1 MLIPVRNGGAMF
13 RQCLAAI
20 KGSRI
25 SPHELIVVDDGSS
38 DESAGWAASAGA
50 TVIKTATPGS
60 GPAIARN
67 LAATR
72 ATGDLLFFCDA
83 DVQIQ
88 PGTLEHI
95 QRIFTADP
103 GLTAL
108 FGSYDDQPGDPG
120 FLSQYRNLFH
130 HYVHQHA
137 SEDASTFWSGCG
149 IIRRDAFLEQGGFA
163 SRYQLPSIEDIE
175 LGCLVK
181 QRGGRIR
188 LDKTLQVKHLKRWTL
203 KSLLHSDIIAR
214 GIPWTRLIFREGAFL
229 NDLNL
234 QTHNRASVVMV
245 YLGLLCVLAG
255 LFQPLFWPGALLAA
269 LALFVLNR
277 HLYGFFAEKRGR
289 VFALKSLVPH
299 WLYYFYNGISFSL
312 GALLHLRDQFQRP
325 SRPPAPLLFAGSR
338 LRGES
343 FFAILV
349 TLLLAT
355 FLRFHNLGAQSM
367 WLDELLEIGLARKGL
382 AEIWA
387 NVLSFGAMPLDYF
400 VTFATL
406 QLGEQDFWLRV
417 APALWSV
424 LTVAVIYR
432 FAGRLVGRP
441 AGLTAA
447 LFLAVGA
454 FHIRYAQETRPYALF
469 GLLALCSFHF
479 LFCALKTN
487 RPKHWLGYALST
499 ALSLLAHYFTLFMIG
514 AQALAVAIWLLREP
528 PLPQTKTRI
537 LRFGLS
543 TLFVI
548 GVLAITPY
556 FDNVME
562 VGGVFV
568 SGLFTPTSFAA
579 PPELKPNLDTGP
591 ILDRAF
597 FVDQLLGTL
606 SGGGDIWRWA
616 FLGLAVVGL
625 GAGWRRHP
633 RVTAMVLI
641 AAVVPVG
648 LTIAFLIHRGTF
660 FAVRYITPSYLALIL
675 LIAIGAAATRR
686 WAALAATAAVLLSLA
701 QVNAYYT
708 TSKEDW
714 RLAAQFIEANVA
726 PGDRVNSP
734 LGGGVIFHYT
744 TLADAGRMDTTSTD
758 ELAAVDG
765 RLWVVV
771 HPYIGPAEGALK
783 AWLAVQ
789 PSAVEYRVDD
799 SLSVFVVDSAK
810 TKAESLASIRP
821 PQTALAAARLAEQ
834 YVALGDVVN
843 AEANYRKAIA
853 LSNAPRF
860 KAMYADYLRQAG
872 QGDEAA
878 RYYLAALADDPTLV
892 VALVGMGRIYLERGL
907 ANEAVTVLTRT
918 VTASPDDYAAN
929 FFLARA
935 YDRLGNGEQAAHYLE
950 QASKIV
956 PDLIEPP

>member
-1 MLIPVRNGGAMF
+1 MIVPVRDGGAMF

-20 KGSRI
+20 KGSPI
-25 SPHELIVVDDGSS
+25 SPHELIVVDDGSR

-88 PGTLEHI
+88 PDTLEHI

-149 IIRRDAFLEQGGFA
+149 IIRRDVFLEQGGFA

-203 KSLLHSDIIAR
+203 KSMLRSDIIAR
-214 GIPWTRLIFREGAFL
+214 GIPWTLLIFREGAFL

-234 QTHNRASVVMV
+234 QTHNRVSVVTV
-245 YLGLLCVLAG
+245 YLGLLCMLAG
-255 LFQPLFWPGALLAA
+255 VFQPLLLLGALLAA
-269 LALFVLNR
+269 LALLVLNR
-277 HLYGFFAEKRGR
+277 HLYQFFAAKRGPA
-289 VFALKSLVPH
+289 FALKSLAPH
-299 WLYYFYNGISFSL
+299 WLYYFYNGISFSI
-312 GALLHLRDQFQRP
+312 GALLHLRHQLQRP
-325 SRPPAPLLFAGSR
+325 SR
-338 LRGES
+338 LRGEYL
-343 FFAILV
+343 FPALA

-355 FLRFHNLGAQSM
+355 LLRFHNLGAQSM
-367 WLDELLEIGLARKGL
+367 WLDELLEIGLARRGL

-387 NVLSFGAMPLDYF
+387 NVLNFGAMPLDYF
-400 VTFATL
+400 ATFAAL

-424 LTVAVIYR
+424 LTVAVMYR

-447 LFLAVGA
+447 LFLAAGA

-479 LFCALKTN
+479 LFRALKTN
-487 RPKHWLGYALST
+487 RPKHWLGYALSG
-499 ALSLLAHYFTLFMIG
+499 ALSLLAHYFTLFMLG
-514 AQALAVAIWLLREP
+514 AQALAAAIWLLREP

-543 TLFVI
+543 VLFVI
-548 GVLAITPY
+548 SVLAVTPY
-556 FDNVME
+556 FDNVLE

-591 ILDRAF
+591 VLDRAF

-606 SGGGDIWRWA
+606 SGGGDVWRWA
-616 FLGLAVVGL
+616 FLGLAVLGL

-633 RVTAMVLI
+633 RVAAMVLI

-660 FAVRYITPSYLALIL
+660 FAVRYIMPSYLALII
-675 LIAIGAAATRR
+675 LITLG
-686 WAALAATAAVLLSLA
+686 ATAVRRAAWVVVAVAVTFSLM
-701 QVNAYYT
+701 QVNAYYGT
-708 TSKEDW
+708 AKEDW
-714 RLAAQFIEANVA
+714 RLAAKFIDASVA

-758 ELAAVDG
+758 ELATVDG

-771 HPYIGPAEGALK
+771 HPYIGPAAGAMK

-789 PSAVEYRVDD
+789 PSAVEYRIDD
-799 SLSVFVVDSAK
+799 SLSVFVVD
-810 TKAESLASIRP
+810 KAESKADILASVDAP
-821 PQTALAAARLAEQ
+821 ETATAAARLAEQ
-834 YVALGDVVN
+834 YATLGDVVN
-843 AEANYRKAIA
+843 AEANYQKAVA
-853 LSNAPRF
+853 LGDEPRF

-872 QGDEAA
+872 RGDEAA
-878 RYYLAALADDPTLV
+878 QLYLAVLDDDPTLV
-892 VALVGMGRIYLERGL
+892 AALVGMGRIYLERGL
-907 ANEAVTVLTRT
+907 PGEAVLALERA
-918 VTASPDDYAAN
+918 VTASPSDYAAN
-929 FFLARA
+929 FFLAQA
-935 YDRLGNGEQAAHYLE
+935 YGRLGNGEQAAHYFE

>member
-1 MLIPVRNGGAMF
+1 MIIPVRDGGAMF

-38 DESAGWAASAGA
+38 DDSGVWAASAGA
-50 TVIKTATPGS
+50 TVIKTTTPGS

-72 ATGDLLFFCDA
+72 ATGALLFFCDA

-203 KSLLHSDIIAR
+203 KSMLHSDITAR

-234 QTHNRASVVMV
+234 QTHNRVSVVTV
-245 YLGLLCVLAG
+245 YLGLLCALAG
-255 LFQPLFWPGALLAA
+255 IFQPLLWLGALLAA
-269 LALFVLNR
+269 LTLLVLNR
-277 HLYGFFAEKRGR
+277 HLYEFFAKKRGLA
-289 VFALKSLVPH
+289 FALRSLAPH
-299 WLYYFYNGISFSL
+299 WLYYFYNGISFGL
-312 GALLHLRDQFQRP
+312 GALLHLCDQFQNP
-325 SRPPAPLLFAGSR
+325 SRSSR
-338 LRGES
+338 LRGEYLLP
-343 FFAILV
+343 ALA

-400 VTFATL
+400 VTFAAL
-406 QLGEQDFWLRV
+406 QLGEQDFWLRL

-424 LTVAVIYR
+424 LTVAMMYR
-432 FAGRLVGRP
+432 FAGRLVGWP

-479 LFCALKTN
+479 LFRALKTN
-487 RPKHWLGYALST
+487 QPRHWLGYALST
-499 ALSLLAHYFTLFMIG
+499 ALSLLTHYFTLFMVG
-514 AQALAVAIWLLREP
+514 AQALVVAIWLLREP
-528 PLPQTKTRI
+528 PLPHTRAQVA
-537 LRFGLS
+537 RFGLAVV
-543 TLFVI
+543 FVMA
-548 GVLAITPY
+548 VLAITPY

-562 VGGVFV
+562 VGGVFA

-579 PPELKPNLDTGP
+579 PPELKPNQDTGP

-606 SGGGDIWRWA
+606 SGGGDIWRWV
-616 FLGLAVVGL
+616 FLGLAVAGA

-633 RVTAMVLI
+633 RTTVMLVTWLI
-641 AAVVPVG
+641 APMA

-660 FAVRYITPSYLALIL
+660 FAVRYVTPSYLALIL

-686 WAALAATAAVLLSLA
+686 WTALVATVAVVLSLMQA
-701 QVNAYYT
+701 NTYYAT
-708 TSKEDW
+708 IKEDW
-714 RLAAQFIEANVA
+714 RLAAQFIDANVT
-726 PGDRVNSP
+726 PGDRVDSP

-744 TLADAGRMDTTSTD
+744 TLADTGRMDTTSTD
-758 ELAAVDG
+758 ELAAVPG
-765 RLWVVV
+765 RLWVVM
-771 HPYIGPAEGALK
+771 HPYIGPAVGAMK
-783 AWLAVQ
+783 VWLAVQ

-799 SLSVFVVDSAK
+799 NLSVFVIDKAK
-810 TKAESLASIRP
+810 SKAEILAAVRVP
-821 PQTALAAARLAEQ
+821 ETATAAARLAEQ
-834 YVALGDVVN
+834 YAALGDVAN
-843 AEANYRKAIA
+843 AEANYQKAIA
-853 LSNAPRF
+853 LSDAPRF

-872 QGDEAA
+872 RGDEAA
-878 RYYLAALADDPTLV
+878 QLYLAALADDP
-892 VALVGMGRIYLERGL
+892 ALVGALVGLGRIYLERDL
-907 ANEAVTVLTRT
+907 PNEAVTALTRA
-918 VTASPDDYAAN
+918 VNVDPNNYAAN
-929 FFLARA
+929 FFLAHA
-935 YDRLGNGEQAAHYLE
+935 YDRLGQSEKASHYLE
-950 QASKIV
+950 QAGKIV